1 MEQNVDFFRLVTGE
15 DIVSEYEEAD
25 GTYILINPCK
35 VVYLTSEKPGYLS
48 ISLMQWVF
56 SKLCEEQVFDLPKN
70 QVLLKSHVSE
80 SLVDHY
86 FNSVEY
92 FDKNKL
98 KDKMEFDAPITEDD
112 GSSDEEIISD
122 ESMNLLEE
130 IMKKIQNG
138 KKGTLH

>member
-25 GTYILINPCK
+25 GIYILINPCK

-56 SKLCEEQVFDLPKN
+56 AKLCGEQVFDLPKA
-70 QVLLKSHVSE
+70 QVLLKSTVNE
-80 SLVDHY
+80 TMVDHY
-86 FNSVEY
+86 YRSVEY
-92 FDKNKL
+92 FNS
-98 KDKMEFDAPITEDD
+98 KDLSSRIEFDNPIAEEQ
-112 GSSDEEIISD
+112 SDEEIISD